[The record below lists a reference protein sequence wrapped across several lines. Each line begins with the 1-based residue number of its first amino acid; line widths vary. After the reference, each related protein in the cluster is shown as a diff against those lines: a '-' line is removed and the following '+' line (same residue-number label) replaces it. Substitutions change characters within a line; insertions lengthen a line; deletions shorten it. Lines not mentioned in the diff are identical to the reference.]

1 MGNSLNKYN
10 IVSLAYWVTENIL
23 ATKPQLISN
32 GFRKAGLQPWDSSA
46 PNTERMKPSKMYE
59 TIPEEPVPVLESLPR
74 DGLDFRMD
82 NSSIKESLE
91 KAGDNNN

>member
-10 IVSLAYWVTENIL
+10 IVSLAYWVKENIL
-23 ATKPQLISN
+23 ATKPHLISN

-59 TIPEEPVPVLESLPR
+59 TIPEEPSR
-74 DGLDFRMD
+74 ID

-91 KAGDNNN
+91 EA